1 MSHSKEIN
9 NSNMNDVEEGEISN
23 DKIISPENIS
33 VLIIENYIILE

>member
-23 DKIISPENIS
+23 DKIISPENII
-33 VLIIENYIILE
+33 VY